1 MAFVQAPPQLGNQYH
16 DDDVLRGFLRRVL
29 PLETLAAIG
38 NDLDAIGDYAA
49 QAWTLARQRS
59 ATEPTLTTWD
69 AWGQRIDRI
78 ELTPA
83 WRDAKI
89 IAARYGLVAAGHY
102 SAHGEHARVHQF
114 AMVYLFHNASEFYS
128 CPLAMTD
135 GAATVIKASA
145 NSGLIERALPH
156 YFSRDPAQNWISGQ
170 WMTETSGGSD
180 IGGTETSAREIDGQW
195 YLSGRK
201 WFTSAVHANTALV
214 LARPAGNAD
223 SADGLALFYIEPRSA
238 DGRWHGIEIDKLKR
252 KLGTLE
258 LPTAEI
264 HLHDTPATLVGEKRN
279 GVRAVAPML
288 NVTRT
293 WNAICALATM
303 RRGIALAR
311 DYAQR
316 RSVFGRALIDQP
328 LHRDTLAGMQAEFE
342 GCFQLTFFLSELLG
356 RVQANVG
363 KPDDVLLLRLLTP
376 IVKLWT
382 GKQAV
387 TIASEACE
395 CFGGAGYLEDS
406 GIPQLLRDA
415 QVFSIWEGTSN
426 VLALDFLRALQ
437 SPESLRVL
445 LEAQQQWLDE
455 SIADELAG
463 CVQEARNTMLKNTDW
478 IRESLQGLR
487 ESLEAGARRAAIG
500 IARSLALALL
510 VRHAAWA
517 LSTENDPRPAAA
529 ARRFSAYG
537 LANTVPA
544 HCIED
549 AQLLANQ
556 SRR

>member
-1 MAFVQAPPQLGNQYH
+1 MTFVQAPPQLGNQYQ

-29 PLETLAAIG
+29 PMATLAAIE
-38 NDLDAIGDYAA
+38 NDLVTIGDYAA
-49 QAWTLARQRS
+49 QAWALARQRS
-59 ATEPTLTTWD
+59 AIEPTLMTWD
-69 AWGQRIDRI
+69 AWGQRVDRI

-83 WRDAKI
+83 WHDAKI
-89 IAARYGLVAAGHY
+89 IAARHGLVAAGHD
-102 SAHGEHARVHQF
+102 STHGEHARVHQF

-145 NSGLIERALPH
+145 NTYLIERALPH
-156 YFSRDPAQNWISGQ
+156 YFSRDPAQHWISGQ

-180 IGGTETSAREIDGQW
+180 IGGTETSAHEIDAQW
-195 YLSGRK
+195 HLSGRK

-223 SADGLALFYIEPRSA
+223 GADSLALFYIEPRDA
-238 DGRWHGIEIDKLKR
+238 DGHWRGIEIDKLKH
-252 KLGTLE
+252 KLGTRE

-264 HLHDTPATLVGEKRN
+264 HLHDAPAILVGEKRN

-316 RSVFGRALIDQP
+316 RNVFGRALIEQP

-342 GCFQLTFFLSELLG
+342 ACFQLTFFLTELLG

-363 KPDDVLLLRLLTP
+363 KPDEVLLLRLLTP

-437 SPESLRVL
+437 APESLRVL
-445 LEAQQQWLDE
+445 LDAQQRWLDA
-455 SIADELAG
+455 SISDELAD
-463 CVQEARNTMLKNTDW
+463 CAREARNTMIKNTDS
-478 IRESLQGLR
+478 IRESQQGSR
-487 ESLEAGARRAAIG
+487 ENLEAGARRAAIG

-510 VRHAAWA
+510 IRHAAWA
-517 LSTENDPRPAAA
+517 LSVENDPRPAAA
-529 ARRFSAYG
+529 AQRFSAHG
-537 LANTVPA
+537 LANA
-544 HCIED
+544 GKDHSIDD
-549 AQLLANQ
+549 AQLLT
-556 SRR
+556 SRSPR